1 MLETQFPRV
10 IGDIGNVDSWAFPVL
25 YKKVHG
31 ASATAALSADSAE
44 LLAPFIDAAKELL
57 ALGADGITTSC
68 GFLSLFQDEL
78 KEALEAPVA
87 TSSLMQVP
95 WVQTLLPP
103 AKRVGVLTV
112 HAQNLTAEHLMAAGA
127 PVDTPIAG
135 TEHGKEFTRVI
146 LADEPHM
153 DLGACR
159 ADNLEAASK
168 LVKDNPNIGAIVLEC
183 TNMVPYA
190 ADIQKLTGLPVF
202 SIYTLI
208 NWFQSGLIPKRF

>member
-1 MLETQFPRV
+1 MLETRFPRV
-10 IGDIGNVDSWAFPVL
+10 LGDIGNVDSWTFPVV

-31 ASATAALSADSAE
+31 ASAATALSADSGE
-44 LLAPFIDAAKELL
+44 LLAPFIEAAKELL
-57 ALGADGITTSC
+57 AEGADGITTSC

-78 KEALEAPVA
+78 KNALEVPVA

-95 WVQTLLPP
+95 WVKALLPP
-103 AKRVGVLTV
+103 GKRVGVLTV
-112 HAQNLTAEHLMAAGA
+112 HAQNLTTEHLLAAGA
-127 PVDTPIAG
+127 PIDTPIAG

-153 DLGACR
+153 DLDACR
-159 ADNLEAASK
+159 EDNLDAARQ
-168 LVKDNPNIGAIVLEC
+168 LLRDNPDIGAIVLEC

-190 ADIQKLTGLPVF
+190 ADIQNLTGLPVF
-202 SIYTLI
+202 SIFTLI